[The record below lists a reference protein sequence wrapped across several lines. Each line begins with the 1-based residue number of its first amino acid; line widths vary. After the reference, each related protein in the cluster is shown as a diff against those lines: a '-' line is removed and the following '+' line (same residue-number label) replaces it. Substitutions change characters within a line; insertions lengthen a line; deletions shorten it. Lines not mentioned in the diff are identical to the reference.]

1 MGTRSF
7 CPFGVLMRR
16 CQFEQ
21 AQRVD
26 DLRSAV
32 QRERAALEQLEG
44 MISSERKLLSSC
56 NSRYAVS
63 PVLSQ
68 QVREEES
75 ELELLWERER
85 ESLLTYT
92 RTPLP
97 GPRGNEVSDLFHIS
111 EEDRKQRAVEKRAA
125 FLAAVPRPA
134 PLQSTIAPAVVWQV
148 TEAQHPEH
156 ATDSARGDE
165 LINSRHMYAHPSILQ
180 VSEARLQCDRLTA
193 GSAPIGVNVPAVARG
208 SMSEIERKLR
218 AQAKRAAFMG
228 SGGGVQGQGYGGATS
243 AASLL
248 PSAVH
253 IPGLKMSSP
262 SALFHSFTLPQSPLI
277 GRNPPPRVLPDIAAA
292 SSRPCLAISDRH
304 TWVGLQN
311 IKIDIPSWVSLNPRV
326 GVINFEIHRCES
338 GCQLGV
344 GNKNSLLTTGAQS
357 V

>member
-7 CPFGVLMRR
+7 CPSGVLMRQ

-21 AQRVD
+21 VQRVD

-56 NSRYAVS
+56 NYRRSVS

-85 ESLLTYT
+85 ESLLTYSST
-92 RTPLP
+92 SSP

-111 EEDRKQRAVEKRAA
+111 EEDRKQRALEKRAA

-156 ATDSARGDE
+156 ATDSARGDKR
-165 LINSRHMYAHPSILQ
+165 INGRHMYAHSCIL
-180 VSEARLQCDRLTA
+180 SPEARLQCDRLTA
-193 GSAPIGVNVPAVARG
+193 GSAPVGVNVPAVARG
-208 SMSEIERKLR
+208 SMSENERKLR

-262 SALFHSFTLPQSPLI
+262 SALFNSFTLPQSPLI
-277 GRNPPPRVLPDIAAA
+277 GRNPPPCVPPDIAAA
-292 SSRPCLAISDRH
+292 SSRPFLAICH
-304 TWVGLQN
+304 TWVGL
-311 IKIDIPSWVSLNPRV
+311 
-326 GVINFEIHRCES
+326 
-338 GCQLGV
+338 
-344 GNKNSLLTTGAQS
+344 
-357 V
+357 